1 MGVRMMTA
9 ITEIEFVMVCS
20 LVGTVLWLG
29 AVYVG
34 AV

>member
-1 MGVRMMTA
+1 MTA

-20 LVGTVLWLG
+20 LVGAAVWLG

>member
-9 ITEIEFVMVCS
+9 ITEIEFVTICLFAGAVM
-20 LVGTVLWLG
+20 WLG

>member
-20 LVGTVLWLG
+20 LVAAVLWLG
-29 AVYVG
+29 ALYIG